1 MRDIHQELTDKVV
14 RAIESGLATG
24 KAWTKPWHSAASSGL
39 PTNHATRTRYR
50 GMNVLQ
56 LWFAAADHG
65 YEHGLWLT
73 YKQAQAIGAQVRRG
87 ETGTQVIK
95 FGQFERQ
102 DDATG
107 EKKTGTYLKSYSV
120 FNVAQCDGIDLPC
133 VERPNL
139 AQRIDHAEQV
149 LQGVDVPIHYGN
161 SEAFYRPSTDTV
173 HMPHRDLFRPVGDA
187 TATEMFYSVAFH
199 EVGHA
204 TGHEG
209 RLARNLKARFGDA
222 TYAAE
227 ELVAELC
234 SVFVMAEQG
243 LAHEPKGNAQE
254 YLAHWLGILRADSKA
269 LMTAAAKA
277 SAAAEFILKA
287 GQGAAVTEAEPPLA
301 LAA

>member
-1 MRDIHQELTDKVV
+1 MRDIHEELTGKVIS
-14 RAIESGLATG
+14 AIETGMATG
-24 KAWTKPWHSAASSGL
+24 TAWTKPWHSAAASGL

-56 LWFAAADHG
+56 LWFAAVERG

-73 YKQAQAIGAQVRRG
+73 YKQAQAIGAQVRAG
-87 ETGTQVIK
+87 EKGTPVIK
-95 FGQFERQ
+95 FGQYQRE
-102 DDATG
+102 DAATG
-107 EKKTGTYLKSYSV
+107 ESRTGSYLKTYTV
-120 FNVAQCDGIDLPC
+120 FNVAQCDGVGLPK

-139 AQRIDHAEQV
+139 AELVDRAERALHAV
-149 LQGVDVPIHYGN
+149 GVAIYYG
-161 SEAFYRPSTDTV
+161 SAEAFYRPSTDTV
-173 HMPHRDLFRPVGDA
+173 HMPNSDTFRPGGDA
-187 TATEMFYSVAFH
+187 TATEMFYAVAFH

-204 TGHEG
+204 TGHE
-209 RLARNLKARFGDA
+209 RLLARNLKARFGDA

-234 SVFVMAEQG
+234 SVFVMAELG
-243 LAHEPKGNAQE
+243 LSHEPKQNAQE

-277 SAAAEFILKA
+277 SAAAGFILQQA
-287 GQGAAVTEAEPPLA
+287 SAANGEEAEPAA